1 MNRKPEHHP
10 AYPTESAVATCRDG
24 EFGGRTALRRILS
37 QLGLHADTTQEEILL
52 ELIHRSHC
60 QKQYAHA

>member
-1 MNRKPEHHP
+1 MNRKPEHHLP
-10 AYPTESAVATCRDG
+10 CPTEFAVATCRDG

-37 QLGLHADTTQEEILL
+37 QLGLHADTTQEDTLL
-52 ELIHRSHC
+52 ELIHRSHR